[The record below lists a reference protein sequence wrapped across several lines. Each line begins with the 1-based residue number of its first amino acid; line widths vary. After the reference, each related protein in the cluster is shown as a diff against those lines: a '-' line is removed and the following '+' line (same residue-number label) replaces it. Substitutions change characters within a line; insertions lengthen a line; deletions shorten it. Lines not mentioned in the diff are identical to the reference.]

1 MLAVQNGHYELAIAL
16 IDAGGDPNDIRTGFT
31 PLHMVAMVRRP
42 DSSDSSDPAPPAG
55 LGRLSS
61 ADFVRE
67 IVKRGAKVNFR
78 LPEGA
83 PKQPSWSSVG
93 SAGATPFLIAAD
105 RGDIALMRLLLELGA
120 DPLLPNFNGTTPL
133 MAAAG
138 VGTNEPQEEAG
149 EESEAVEAVKM
160 LLELGADINTVDKNG
175 DTAMHGAAYNI
186 TPLVVKLLAE
196 RGADPQIWKNPNK
209 AGGTPLFIAEGYT
222 SRLPR
227 PDTPTI
233 EAITKLM
240 LAAGLSTDGQRPKHV
255 DSYEKPFVPHQPS
268 EPK

>member
-1 MLAVQNGHYELAIAL
+1 MI
-16 IDAGGDPNDIRTGFT
+16 
-31 PLHMVAMVRRP
+31 AMVRRP

-55 LGRLSS
+55 SGRLSS

-78 LPEGA
+78 LPKGA
-83 PKQPSWSSVG
+83 PKQPASWSSIG
-93 SAGATPFLIAAD
+93 SAGATPFLFAAD
-105 RGDIALMRLLLELGA
+105 RVDIPLMRLLLELGA
-120 DPLLPNFNGTTPL
+120 DPLLPNFDNTTPL

-160 LLELGADINTVDKNG
+160 LVKLGADVNTVDNNG
-175 DTAMHGAAYNI
+175 DTAMHGAAFNI
-186 TPLVVKLLAE
+186 SPLVVKLLAE
-196 RGADPQIWKNPNK
+196 SGADPQIWKNPNK
-209 AGGTPLFIAEGYT
+209 AGGTPLFIAEGYI

-240 LAAGLSTDGQRPKHV
+240 AAAGISTEGKRPKIV
-255 DSYEKPFVPHQPS
+255 DSYEKPAAAPEASH
-268 EPK
+268 PK